1 MKSPNLSDPEARS
14 RARYPLRYDDPCS
27 SSLLGFL
34 IESFRIIGEAPSLSP
49 FGGHAAV
56 DPSYSLPV
64 QNMLNDHNSLV
75 AAVESSLRRRAIDLM
90 TAAGVENGDA
100 GEPLVAE
107 LVRAWR
113 NESLAV
119 ELLSA
124 ERVRHD
130 LTSPAARAI
139 AGVCILLRSEL
150 HAIRDTPLY
159 AEVAKLM
166 NRGATRSS
174 FLAGRHMRAGANRW
188 RADLVTGLQK
198 PPRRVAI
205 PVEELMRFEVD
216 YTTQFT
222 RALLVLWSQASAV
235 DRFKNYRGAA
245 LAQTI
250 DDQDG
255 LIYRIGKAHDQ
266 PLRLRQLYDSRR

>member
-1 MKSPNLSDPEARS
+1 MRSHSLSEPEPRF

-75 AAVESSLRRRAIDLM
+75 AAVESSLRRRATELV
-90 TAAGVENGDA
+90 TAAGVEVGAA

-139 AGVCILLRSEL
+139 AGACILLRGEL
-150 HAIRDTPLY
+150 DPIRDTPLY
-159 AEVAKLM
+159 AEVAKLV
-166 NRGATRSS
+166 NRGAATSS

-188 RADLVTGLQK
+188 RADLVSGLQR
-198 PPRRVAI
+198 PRRVAI

-222 RALLVLWSQASAV
+222 RALLVLWSQAPGV
-235 DRFKNYRGAA
+235 DRLKSYRGAA
-245 LAQTI
+245 LAQAI

-266 PLRLRQLYDSRR
+266 PLSLRQLYDFRR

>member
-1 MKSPNLSDPEARS
+1 MKSNSHPEPEPRF
-14 RARYPLRYDDPCS
+14 RAWYPLRYDDPCS

-34 IESFRIIGEAPSLSP
+34 IEGFRIIGEAPSLSP
-49 FGGHAAV
+49 FGGHAVV
-56 DPSYSLPV
+56 DPSYSQPT

-90 TAAGVENGDA
+90 TAAGVEEGA
-100 GEPLVAE
+100 PGEPLVTE

-119 ELLSA
+119 DLLSA

-139 AGVCILLRSEL
+139 GGVCILLRSEL
-150 HAIRDTPLY
+150 NPIRDTPLY

-166 NRGATRSS
+166 NRGASTSS
-174 FLAGRHMRAGANRW
+174 FLAGRHMRAGASRW
-188 RADLVTGLQK
+188 RADLVSGLQK
-198 PPRRVAI
+198 PRRIAI
-205 PVEELMRFEVD
+205 PVEDLMRFEVD

-222 RALLVLWSQASAV
+222 RALLVLWSQAPNV
-235 DRFKNYRGAA
+235 DGLKSYQGAA
-245 LAQTI
+245 LAQAI